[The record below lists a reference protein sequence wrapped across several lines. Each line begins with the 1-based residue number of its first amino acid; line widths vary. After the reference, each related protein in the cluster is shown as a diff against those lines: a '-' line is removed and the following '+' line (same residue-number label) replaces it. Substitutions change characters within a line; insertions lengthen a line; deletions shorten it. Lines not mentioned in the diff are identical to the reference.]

1 MSPIIPVFNQRQF
14 LRDTSLMRHI
24 KKFKNPTIINSPAY
38 ELFILGL
45 CILAL
50 VIFAEEMFF
59 HVSGDVLYVL
69 QTVDFAICV
78 VFIFDFLL
86 RLLIAENRIKYLMT
100 WGWLDLL
107 SSIPAIELFRI
118 GRLARVLRIFK
129 GIRSVRNLA
138 NRMSASR
145 SEFALSLATLVTVTT
160 VLSGSVAVLIF
171 ERGVQGS
178 GIHDGRDAIW
188 WAVVTMT
195 TVGYGDYVPVTTGGR
210 VVAMVL
216 MTLGVAIFATYT
228 GFVATMLLE
237 PAESE
242 QNEELDQIRLE
253 LKELREQLATL
264 NSILGKENGK
274 GI

>member
-1 MSPIIPVFNQRQF
+1 MSRI
-14 LRDTSLMRHI
+14 D
-24 KKFKNPTIINSPAY
+24 KFKNPTIINSPAY

-59 HVSGDVLYVL
+59 PVSDDILYVL
-69 QTVDFAICV
+69 QTVDFVICM
-78 VFIFDFLL
+78 VFLIDFAL
-86 RLLIAENRIKYLMT
+86 RLFIAENRMKYLLT

-107 SSIPAIELFRI
+107 SSIPAIEAFRI
-118 GRLARVLRIFK
+118 GRLARVLRILK
-129 GIRSVRNLA
+129 GIRSIRNLA

-160 VLSGSVAVLIF
+160 VLTGSVAVLVF
-171 ERGVQGS
+171 EGGIQGS
-178 GIHDGRDAIW
+178 SIHNGRDAIW
-188 WAVVTMT
+188 WVVVTMT
-195 TVGYGDYVPVTTGGR
+195 TVGYGDYVPITTGGR
-210 VVAMVL
+210 TVAMIL

-237 PAESE
+237 PGETQ

-253 LKELREQLATL
+253 LQELRIQMTEL
-264 NSILGKENGK
+264 NSILSSK
-274 GI
+274 GNDEK

>member
-1 MSPIIPVFNQRQF
+1 MSRIE
-14 LRDTSLMRHI
+14 
-24 KKFKNPTIINSPAY
+24 KFKNPTIINSPAY

-59 HVSGDVLYVL
+59 PVSSDILYVL
-69 QTVDFAICV
+69 QTVDFLICM
-78 VFIFDFLL
+78 VFLADFAL
-86 RLLIAENRIKYLMT
+86 RLMIAENRMKYLLT

-107 SSIPAIELFRI
+107 SSIPAIEYFRI
-118 GRLARVLRIFK
+118 GRLARVLRILK
-129 GIRSVRNLA
+129 GIRTIRNLA

-160 VLSGSVAVLIF
+160 VLTGSVAVLVF

-178 GIHDGRDAIW
+178 SIHDGKDAIW
-188 WAVVTMT
+188 WVVVTMT
-195 TVGYGDYVPVTTGGR
+195 TVGYGDYVPVTAGGR
-210 VVAMVL
+210 AVAMVL

-228 GFVATMLLE
+228 GYVATMLLE
-237 PAESE
+237 PGETQ

-253 LKELREQLATL
+253 LQEIRLEMKELNSNLRSGKNSEQ
-264 NSILGKENGK
+264 EP
-274 GI
+274 